1 MELKNISLVESTD
14 GSLFSLE
21 TLAKIQDNWIDWVLN
36 CPIYKI
42 EDKIDG
48 QNWHPAI
55 LVNEDCWNFFI
66 NNGIEGY
73 SKDKFNYLKSGFS
86 CKDFLLDENINFNNP
101 LKEYYSPTIYIYYKN
116 SDNKDKWFGVP
127 INNKNNSDLAELF
140 EPLKYI
146 WIEWLEKSVYKLLLP
161 EYLEE

>member
-36 CPIYKI
+36 CSIYKI
-42 EDKIDG
+42 EDKTDG

-66 NNGIEGY
+66 NNGIEGLR
-73 SKDKFNYLKSGFS
+73 KDKFNYLKSGFS

-140 EPLKYI
+140 ESLKYI

>member
-42 EDKIDG
+42 EDKIDS

-55 LVNEDCWNFFI
+55 LVNKDCWNFFI